1 MGENMEQKSS
11 VGKINYTQL
20 QHLGMLPQI
29 LLAFRDRLNLEK
41 DQIIQLKSFKLEH
54 DAAVLKDISELKILE
69 LQIQDLIYQD
79 RVNTESLDQK
89 IQELAERFK
98 NLVRDVTHANV
109 KAKALLNETQLE
121 TFDKLAFE
129 HEKEHHRH

>member
-1 MGENMEQKSS
+1 MEQNSSIGKS
-11 VGKINYTQL
+11 NYTQL

-41 DQIIQLKSFKLEH
+41 DQITQLKSLKLEH

-79 RVNTESLDQK
+79 SVNTESLDQK
-89 IQELAERFK
+89 IHELAERFK
-98 NLVRDVTHANV
+98 NLVRDVTYANV
-109 KAKALLNETQLE
+109 KAKTLLNETQLDI
-121 TFDKLAFE
+121 FDKLAFE

>member
-11 VGKINYTQL
+11 VGKIKYTQL

-29 LLAFRDRLNLEK
+29 LLTFRDRLNLEK

-69 LQIQDLIYQD
+69 LQIQDLIYQES
-79 RVNTESLDQK
+79 VNTESLDQK

-98 NLVRDVTHANV
+98 NLVWDVTQANV
-109 KAKALLNETQLE
+109 KAKALLNETQLD
-121 TFDKLAFE
+121 TFDKLAFD

>member
-1 MGENMEQKSS
+1 MGENTGQNSSIGKS
-11 VGKINYTQL
+11 NYMQL

-29 LLAFRDRLNLEK
+29 LLTFRDRLNLEK
-41 DQIIQLKSFKLEH
+41 DQITQLKSFKLEH
-54 DAAVLKDISELKILE
+54 DVAVLKDISELKILE

-79 RVNTESLDQK
+79 SVNTESLDQK
-89 IQELAERFK
+89 IHELAGRFK

-109 KAKALLNETQLE
+109 KAKTLLNETQLD

>member
-1 MGENMEQKSS
+1 MEQNSSIGKS
-11 VGKINYTQL
+11 NYTQL

-41 DQIIQLKSFKLEH
+41 DQITQLKSLKLEH

-79 RVNTESLDQK
+79 SVNTESLDQK
-89 IQELAERFK
+89 IHELAERFK

-109 KAKALLNETQLE
+109 KAKTLLNETQRD

>member
-1 MGENMEQKSS
+1 MGENTGQNSSIGKS
-11 VGKINYTQL
+11 NYMQL

-29 LLAFRDRLNLEK
+29 LLTFRDRLNLEK
-41 DQIIQLKSFKLEH
+41 DQITQLKSFKLEH
-54 DAAVLKDISELKILE
+54 DVAVLKDISELKILE

-79 RVNTESLDQK
+79 SVNTESLDQK
-89 IQELAERFK
+89 IHELAESFK

-109 KAKALLNETQLE
+109 KAKTLLNETQLD